1 MASQESRPLLEDE
14 RQSGLE
20 VHHEMITRSSKH
32 TPLPKVQLGVLCF
45 LRTLDPMNFTQ
56 IFPYINEFITDL
68 HVTSDLSQIGFYS
81 GLVVGGEFLH
91 RHGLIL
97 DSHPAFQESSFALAQ
112 LLAIYPWGFFSGTP
126 LFFLFVT
133 VRYSSLTG

>member
-1 MASQESRPLLEDE
+1 MASQESRPLLADE
-14 RQSGLE
+14 RQTRLE
-20 VHHEMITRSSKH
+20 VHHEMITGSRLSRKQ

-81 GLVVGGEFLH
+81 GLVVGGEFRYPRYSL
-91 RHGLIL
+91 L
-97 DSHPAFQESSFALAQ
+97 DSHPAFQESSFALTQ

-126 LFFLFVT
+126 LSTFFL
-133 VRYSSLTG
+133 LG